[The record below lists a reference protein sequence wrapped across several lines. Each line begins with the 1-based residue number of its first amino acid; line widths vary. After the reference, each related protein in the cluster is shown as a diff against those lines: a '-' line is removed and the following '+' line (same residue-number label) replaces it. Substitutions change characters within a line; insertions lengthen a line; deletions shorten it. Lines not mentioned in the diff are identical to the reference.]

1 MGKAMKLSSK
11 IRLTTLPA
19 LLGATLFGLTSVASA
34 APTVVSERY
43 FDLDR
48 YGGCEHT
55 SAWLGYTWDRFCT
68 LNGVKGKWEGGGE
81 YGMVYRSG
89 SNWYFS
95 GNSCQPDVEFRVT
108 CFR

>member
-1 MGKAMKLSSK
+1 MKLTSK
-11 IRLTTLPA
+11 TRLIALSA
-19 LLGATLFGLTSVASA
+19 LLGTTLAGLAGVASA
-34 APTVVSERY
+34 APTVVYDGY

-55 SAWLGYTWDRFCT
+55 SAWLGYTSDRFCT
-68 LNGVKGKWEGGGE
+68 LNGVKGKFEGHGE

-89 SNWYFS
+89 SNWYFA
-95 GNSCQPDVEFRVT
+95 GNSCQKDVEFRVT

>member
-1 MGKAMKLSSK
+1 MKLSSK

-34 APTVVSERY
+34 APTVVYDRY

-48 YGGCEHT
+48 HGGCEYT
-55 SAWLGYTWDRFCT
+55 SAWLGYTSDRFCT
-68 LNGVKGKWEGGGE
+68 LNGVKGKFEGYGE

-89 SNWYFS
+89 AYWYFA
-95 GNSCQPDVEFRVT
+95 GNSCQSAVEFRVT